1 MSSTEDETMP
11 RCSICVLRDIKDAVW
26 DRDVEDKKRI
36 LLAYIH
42 QHGILA
48 PMMPEHFHRIRMMK
62 LDLADAQIQRGQVFD
77 ETDLLDE
84 VENYEEMVENF
95 RSWARFMKTVG
106 TNKDPYFNRMTIG
119 SINQEIAA
127 TESNLL
133 ACKSVLNHKI
143 ALGYEPL
150 RSRQTFGSGC
160 PECGMSGV
168 TH

>member
-11 RCSICVLRDIKDAVW
+11 RCSICALRGIEGAVW

-62 LDLADAQIQRGQVFD
+62 LDLADAQIKRARVFD
-77 ETDLLDE
+77 EADLLDE

-119 SINQEIAA
+119 SINQEIES
-127 TESNLL
+127 TEFTLSV
-133 ACKSVLNHKI
+133 CKGALDGMI

-160 PECGMSGV
+160 PECGMSIV
-168 TH
+168 A

>member
-1 MSSTEDETMP
+1 MSFTEDETMP
-11 RCSICVLRDIKDAVW
+11 RCSICALRDIKDAFW
-26 DRDVEDKKRI
+26 DRAVEDKKRI

-62 LDLADAQIQRGQVFD
+62 LDLVEAQIQRGWHFD

-106 TNKDPYFNRMTIG
+106 TNKDPYFNRMMIG
-119 SINQEIAA
+119 SINQEIES
-127 TESNLL
+127 TEFTLSV
-133 ACKSVLNHKI
+133 CKGALDGMI

-160 PECGMSGV
+160 PECGMSIV
-168 TH
+168 A

>member
-1 MSSTEDETMP
+1 MSSTEDETRS

-26 DRDVEDKKRI
+26 DRYVEDKKRI

-62 LDLADAQIQRGQVFD
+62 LDLADARIQRGQVFD

-95 RSWARFMKTVG
+95 RSWARFMNTVG
-106 TNKDPYFNRMTIG
+106 TNKGPYFNRMTIE
-119 SINQEIAA
+119 SINQEIES
-127 TESNLL
+127 TEFTLSV
-133 ACKSVLNHKI
+133 CKGALDGMI

-160 PECGMSGV
+160 PECGMSIV
-168 TH
+168 A

>member
-1 MSSTEDETMP
+1 MSFSEDETRS

-26 DRDVEDKKRI
+26 DRYVEDKKRI

-62 LDLADAQIQRGQVFD
+62 LDLADAQIQRAQVFD
-77 ETDLLDE
+77 EADLLDE

-106 TNKDPYFNRMTIG
+106 SNKDPYFNRMTIG
-119 SINQEIAA
+119 SINQEIAV

-133 ACKSVLNHKI
+133 ACKSVLNRKI

-160 PECGMSGV
+160 PECGMSIV
-168 TH
+168 A

>member
-1 MSSTEDETMP
+1 MTNKEDETMP

-26 DRDVEDKKRI
+26 DRAVEDKKRI

-62 LDLADAQIQRGQVFD
+62 LDLADAQIQRAQVFD
-77 ETDLLDE
+77 EADLLDE

-119 SINQEIAA
+119 SINQEIAV

-133 ACKSVLNHKI
+133 ACKSVLNRKI

-160 PECGMSGV
+160 PECGMSIV
-168 TH
+168 A

>member
-1 MSSTEDETMP
+1 MSSTEDETRS

-26 DRDVEDKKRI
+26 DRYVEDKKRI

-62 LDLADAQIQRGQVFD
+62 LDLADARIQRGQVFD

-95 RSWARFMKTVG
+95 RSWARFMNTVG
-106 TNKDPYFNRMTIG
+106 TNKGPYFNRMTIG
-119 SINQEIAA
+119 SINQEIES
-127 TESNLL
+127 TEFTLSV
-133 ACKSVLNHKI
+133 CKGALDGMI

-160 PECGMSGV
+160 PECGMSIV
-168 TH
+168 A

>member
-1 MSSTEDETMP
+1 MSSTEDETRP
-11 RCSICVLRDIKDAVW
+11 RCSICVLRGIEGAVW
-26 DRDVEDKKRI
+26 DRDVEDKKGI

-62 LDLADAQIQRGQVFD
+62 LDLEQAQIARARVFD
-77 ETDLLDE
+77 EADQLDV

-106 TNKDPYFNRMTIG
+106 TNEDPYFNRMTIG
-119 SINQEIAA
+119 SINQEIES
-127 TESNLL
+127 TEFTLSV
-133 ACKSVLNHKI
+133 CKGALDGMI

-150 RSRQTFGSGC
+150 RSRQTLGSGC
-160 PECGMSGV
+160 PECGMSIV
-168 TH
+168 A

>member
-1 MSSTEDETMP
+1 MSSTEDATRA

-26 DRDVEDKKRI
+26 DRYVEDKKHI

-62 LDLADAQIQRGQVFD
+62 LDLADAQIQRAQVFD
-77 ETDLLDE
+77 EADLLDE

-106 TNKDPYFNRMTIG
+106 TNKGPYFNRMMIG
-119 SINQEIAA
+119 SINQEIES
-127 TESNLL
+127 TEFTLSV
-133 ACKSVLNHKI
+133 CKGALDGMI

-160 PECGMSGV
+160 PECGMSIV
-168 TH
+168 A

>member
-1 MSSTEDETMP
+1 MSFTEDETRS

-26 DRDVEDKKRI
+26 DRYVEDKKRI

-62 LDLADAQIQRGQVFD
+62 LDLADAQIQRAQVFD
-77 ETDLLDE
+77 EADLLDE

-95 RSWARFMKTVG
+95 RSWARSMKTVG

-119 SINQEIAA
+119 SINQEIAV

-133 ACKSVLNHKI
+133 ACKSVLNRKI

-160 PECGMSGV
+160 PECGMSIV
-168 TH
+168 A

>member
-1 MSSTEDETMP
+1 MSSTEDETRP
-11 RCSICVLRDIKDAVW
+11 RCSICVLRGIEGAVW
-26 DRDVEDKKRI
+26 DRDVEDKKGI

-62 LDLADAQIQRGQVFD
+62 LDLEQAQIARARVFD
-77 ETDLLDE
+77 EADLLDE

-106 TNKDPYFNRMTIG
+106 TNEDPYFNRMTIG
-119 SINQEIAA
+119 SINQEIES
-127 TESNLL
+127 TEFTLSV
-133 ACKSVLNHKI
+133 CKGALDGMI

-150 RSRQTFGSGC
+150 RSRQTLGSGC
-160 PECGMSGV
+160 PECGMSIV
-168 TH
+168 A